1 MILTI
6 NIMKK
11 LFISISLLLAVVY
24 AYAAFVPTVG
34 VKYSIYSNNTLMNVG
49 AVGTQPSLISPSSS
63 PSQAFE
69 FIPVADK
76 TDTYYL
82 KNNDGNYL
90 NETGGWTSIFETIIN
105 GLHSEWV
112 IVGDVVDN
120 IRLVSNSTSKNL
132 TAGDWPGNPA
142 SLWVDINATLRS
154 GQFTL
159 KPFVTPFVPTS
170 GSTYKIVQ
178 NTSSLSV
185 GAVGTQPSLVTTS
198 TSSLSQ
204 AFTFIPVSGKADTYY
219 LKNGDNNY
227 LNELVASGDNW
238 SVVFEATTNG
248 LYSEWYIVGG
258 NADNIS
264 FLSNRTLLYLGSG
277 NETLYSSNAV
287 GTAISAFTLTIVGTT
302 TGLDADLSRN
312 LVATVSGQTINVRG
326 VTTGDLIK
334 VYNVGGSL
342 IKQLTANSST
352 TSINL
357 KSGIYLIKVNSS
369 VLKVVL

>member
-1 MILTI
+1 
-6 NIMKK
+6 
-11 LFISISLLLAVVY
+11 
-24 AYAAFVPTVG
+24 
-34 VKYSIYSNNTLMNVG
+34 
-49 AVGTQPSLISPSSS
+49 
-63 PSQAFE
+63 
-69 FIPVADK
+69 
-76 TDTYYL
+76 
-82 KNNDGNYL
+82 
-90 NETGGWTSIFETIIN
+90 
-105 GLHSEWV
+105 
-112 IVGDVVDN
+112 
-120 IRLVSNSTSKNL
+120 
-132 TAGDWPGNPA
+132 
-142 SLWVDINATLRS
+142 VDINATLRS

>member
-49 AVGTQPSLISPSSS
+49 AVGTQPSLITPSSS